1 MSEKEIPE
9 GAQKIADEL
18 GIDLDIK
25 TYDDLVNVFRKMP
38 NEMLAAICD
47 LAAEEAAAGN
57 VDIAK
62 LETIGMALMEVSVE
76 RALNALFEDIIMQEA
91 STSTI
96 H

>member
-9 GAQKIADEL
+9 AAQKLADEL

-38 NEMLAAICD
+38 NEMLAALCD
-47 LAAEEAAAGN
+47 LAAEEAIAGR
-57 VDIAK
+57 VQPHQ
-62 LETIGMALMEVSVE
+62 LETLGMALMEVSIE
-76 RALNALFEDIIMQEA
+76 RALNALFDDIVMEEA
-91 STSTI
+91 SRSTI